1 MKNQSLLR
9 KIISYILVSIVF
21 FIACGIAVRYYL
33 DNKPVTHDNK
43 ICYKNKLL
51 TKWEEESSIYT
62 RMRGVR
68 CEVDGGLI
76 IVEDLN
82 NECV

>member
-21 FIACGIAVRYYL
+21 FIAFGIAVRYYL
-33 DNKPVTHDNK
+33 DSKPVTYDNK

-76 IVEDLN
+76 IVEDLK